1 MKTSFLITRSLQE
14 LENAILAKMDIN
26 RTIFHRRMID
36 HFVEVDG
43 KINPRL
49 YITNRTDPEY
59 IKMECIEQI
68 YIDEERN
75 KKIEELAERH
85 GIKKGKILFQAL
97 LDYCCLLGPD
107 LLKEL
112 EEYK

>member
-1 MKTSFLITRSLQE
+1 MKTSFRITRSLRD

-36 HFVEVDG
+36 YFVEMDG
-43 KINPRL
+43 KVNPRL
-49 YITNRTDPEY
+49 YITDRKNPGY

-68 YIDEERN
+68 YLDEERN
-75 KKIEELAERH
+75 EKIEELAEKH
-85 GIKKGKILFQAL
+85 GVKKGKILFQAL
-97 LDYCCLLGPD
+97 LDYCCALGPEV
-107 LLKEL
+107 LKEL